1 MGMFTSEDNVH
12 ADAVQDGW
20 CLRLIDGAL
29 AWSTWPLSVEPLL
42 VGRGLGCHV
51 CIEDKAISRAQ
62 CEISIREDV
71 PFLRNLSRR
80 TPTLVNSIPCVEA
93 ILRFGDVIEL
103 AGHKFIID
111 LAPRDAPAMQP
122 IADNA
127 PTTQQFDESVFL
139 RSKSR
144 IDVDDITPGFTH
156 NVVSLFTLQ
165 RSLAR
170 AGSLDVLVA
179 ELRAHMSE
187 QLGPG
192 DTWMAWRIGSEG
204 EIAIYPPVSS
214 QEQARAPVRFLQK
227 AFVSQEGL
235 LAGSSESNAKTLL
248 AAPLLHGGSAFG
260 AMAIERDAYRG
271 DFTKTQLHYLLAV
284 AEGAAPLIRAAERM
298 EQLQR
303 DRQFAAQTRADKFQ
317 LLGVSRIMLD
327 LRERLARTAM
337 GRGNIMLVGETG
349 VGKELA
355 ARMIHDVSPR
365 AEYPY
370 VVVNC
375 AAIPDDLFES
385 EVFGHERGSFTGASQ
400 PRKGLFEQ
408 AHGGTLFLD
417 EVGELSTSNQARLL
431 RAAETGAFRRL
442 GAEKELS
449 VDVRIVSATNRPMLE
464 SGHEFRSDLYYRL
477 GGVVIRIPSLRE
489 RPEDIPELAHH
500 FLNHFSLHSS
510 ARPIGF
516 TNSAI
521 DALTKYHWPGNV
533 RELRNAV
540 ERACYAATDRFV
552 TRENILPLGTQLSSR
567 TATGSPRLDDI
578 ERSHLLEVLKAND
591 ANVSKSAEALGIAAS
606 TLYYKLRRHNI
617 SLRNPR

>member
-1 MGMFTSEDNVH
+1 MFTSEDNVH

-20 CLRLIDGAL
+20 CLRLVDGAL
-29 AWSTWPLSVEPLL
+29 AWSTWPLSVDPLL
-42 VGRGLGCHV
+42 VGRGLGCHI

-62 CEISIREDV
+62 CEISIREGV

-80 TPTLVNSIPCVEA
+80 TPTLVNSIPCAEA
-93 ILRFGDVIEL
+93 VLRFGDVMEF
-103 AGHKFIID
+103 AGYKFIID
-111 LAPRDAPAMQP
+111 LAPRDVPAMQL

-144 IDVDDITPGFTH
+144 IGVDDITPGFTH

-170 AGSLDVLVA
+170 AGSLDVLVE

-187 QLGPG
+187 RLGPG
-192 DTWMAWRIGSEG
+192 DTWMAWRIGSG
-204 EIAIYPPVSS
+204 DEIAIYPPVSS
-214 QEQARAPVRFLQK
+214 QEQARAPIRFLQK

-235 LAGSSESNAKTLL
+235 LVGSSGSNAETLL

-260 AMAIERDAYRG
+260 AMAIERDAYHG
-271 DFTKTQLHYLLAV
+271 NFTKTQLHYLLAV

-303 DRQFAAQTRADKFQ
+303 DRQCAAQTRADKFQ

-327 LRERLARTAM
+327 LRESLGRTAM

-349 VGKELA
+349 VGKELS

-385 EVFGHERGSFTGASQ
+385 EVFGHERGAFTGASQ

-417 EVGELSTSNQARLL
+417 EVGELSASNQARLL
-431 RAAETGAFRRL
+431 RAAETGTFRRL

-500 FLNHFSLHSS
+500 FLNHFSLHSP

-516 TNSAI
+516 TDSAI

-567 TATGSPRLDDI
+567 TATGTPRLDDI
-578 ERSHLLEVLKAND
+578 ERSHLLDVLKAND
-591 ANVSKSAEALGIAAS
+591 ANVAKSAEALGIAAS
-606 TLYYKLRRHNI
+606 TLYYKLRRHKI